1 VKHLFSIAER
11 DELWFGGVLIES
23 RASHGQARCRGAG
36 IDATDVADPQLV
48 ERAQARMT
56 AMRALAREMSDAR
69 VRLVASAR
77 RVNGYEREEATMSVT
92 IGGISIVTTPELFS
106 RPAVPLRPCSRQAP
120 AGEGLPIL
128 WHNGSAAVLLHE
140 AAGHA
145 AEHGQHSSQWPGWLT
160 ITDEPD
166 FAIDDTG
173 IAARAADLMTH
184 APACFRRASFRDV
197 PIPRMTRLIARQQ
210 DAPWSLPGHRID
222 VHFVAGGA
230 YEPLTEM
237 VTLSISAADLVHGDE
252 ITPLAPFQLRVA
264 RERVAQAIIG
274 ASGEPLRYPGVV
286 CSREGQEVVVG
297 SFAPLMITTELM

>member
-1 VKHLFSIAER
+1 VEHLFSIAER

-23 RASHGQARCRGAG
+23 RASHGQALCRGTE
-36 IDATDVADPQLV
+36 IDAADVGDSQLI
-48 ERAQARMT
+48 EYAEARMT

-77 RVNGYEREEATMSVT
+77 RVNDYEREEATMSVT
-92 IGGISIVTTPELFS
+92 VGGISIVTTPELFS
-106 RPAVPLRPCSRQAP
+106 RPSFR
-120 AGEGLPIL
+120 AGGERMPDEGLPIL
-128 WHNGSAAVLLHE
+128 WRNGSAAVLLHE

-145 AEHGQHSSQWPGWLT
+145 AEHDHFSSQWPKWLT

-166 FAIDDTG
+166 FEIDDTG
-173 IAARAADLMTH
+173 ISTRAVDLMTN
-184 APACFRRASFRDV
+184 PPGCLRRASFRDV
-197 PIPRMTRLIARQQ
+197 PLPRMTRLIARQH
-210 DAPWSLPGHRID
+210 DAPWSLPDCRID

-237 VTLSISAADLVHGDE
+237 VTLSISAADLVHGEDV
-252 ITPLAPFQLRVA
+252 TALAPFQLRVA
-264 RERVAQAIIG
+264 RERVARAIVG

-297 SFAPLMITTELM
+297 SFAPLMITTELV

>member
-1 VKHLFSIAER
+1 MEHLFSIAER

-23 RASHGQARCRGAG
+23 RASHGQALCRGTE
-36 IDATDVADPQLV
+36 IDAADVGDPQLI
-48 ERAQARMT
+48 ERAEARMT

-77 RVNGYEREEATMSVT
+77 RVNDYEREEATMSVT
-92 IGGISIVTTPELFS
+92 VGGISIVTTPELFS
-106 RPAVPLRPCSRQAP
+106 RPSPR
-120 AGEGLPIL
+120 AGGATPSEALPIL

-145 AEHGQHSSQWPGWLT
+145 AEHGHFSSQWPKWLS

-166 FAIDDTG
+166 FEIDDTG
-173 IAARAADLMTH
+173 VPTRAVDLTTH
-184 APACFRRASFRDV
+184 APECWRRASFRDV
-197 PIPRMTRLIARQQ
+197 PIPRMTRLIARQH
-210 DAPWSLPGHRID
+210 DAPWSLPDHRVD

-237 VTLSISAADLVHGDE
+237 VTLSISAADLVHGE
-252 ITPLAPFQLRVA
+252 EVVSLAPFQLRVA
-264 RERVAQAIIG
+264 RERVARAIVG

-297 SFAPLMITTELM
+297 SFAPLMITTELV